1 MTAPSLTR
9 RLIWTL
15 TAAAVVLWLLSSL
28 LAANTLRSRLND
40 AFDGGLKETA
50 ERILSLALDS
60 LRDEMDEPRTHDGEH
75 EIPLLEEG
83 GSEYI
88 VYQVRSADGGVLLR
102 SHDAP
107 SAAFDVPLTEG
118 FADSGPWRVY
128 TVGDPRGLAFAQVAE
143 STTHRADSL
152 WGSVLALIWP
162 IALLVPLSALGIFAA
177 VRSGLR
183 PVLSFSRRIGE
194 RHAANLSPVGAESL
208 PIELQPI
215 ARAVNGLIGRVSTA
229 LEAERSFASN
239 SAHELRTPI
248 AGSLAQTQRLI
259 AELGSGPAKE
269 RALQI
274 EASLLRL
281 MHLSEKLLQ
290 LSRADAGL
298 GSIAEPVDLLPA
310 LKVVVEDFGRSQ
322 PSVRLVFEPTPDVD
336 LRALMD
342 VDAFGIAVRNL
353 LENAQRY
360 GAADTPIIVRA
371 SVGTVEVTNGGPPV
385 PPDKLARLTDR
396 FVRASDHAQGAG
408 LGLAIVA
415 GLVGQAGGQLEL
427 HSPIPGQESGF
438 LARIVLPRR

>member
-1 MTAPSLTR
+1 
-9 RLIWTL
+9 
-15 TAAAVVLWLLSSL
+15 
-28 LAANTLRSRLND
+28 
-40 AFDGGLKETA
+40 
-50 ERILSLALDS
+50 
-60 LRDEMDEPRTHDGEH
+60 
-75 EIPLLEEG
+75 
-83 GSEYI
+83 
-88 VYQVRSADGGVLLR
+88 
-102 SHDAP
+102 
-107 SAAFDVPLTEG
+107 
-118 FADSGPWRVY
+118 
-128 TVGDPRGLAFAQVAE
+128 
-143 STTHRADSL
+143 
-152 WGSVLALIWP
+152 
-162 IALLVPLSALGIFAA
+162 
-177 VRSGLR
+177 
-183 PVLSFSRRIGE
+183 
-194 RHAANLSPVGAESL
+194 
-208 PIELQPI
+208 
-215 ARAVNGLIGRVSTA
+215 
-229 LEAERSFASN
+229 
-239 SAHELRTPI
+239 LRTPI

-259 AELGSGPAKE
+259 AELDSGPAKE

-298 GSIAEPVDLLPA
+298 GSVAEPVDLLPA

-360 GAADTPIIVRA
+360 GAADTPIVVRA